1 MGVKGKN
8 ARLRYKRKEGEMSDW
23 KKLISEQV
31 GTLAE
36 EVIKIR
42 RDLHQHP
49 EVSGKEERTSA
60 LVADYLADLGIK
72 VRRCQGNFGVVGL
85 LPCANPGPTVALRA
99 DMDALPLT
107 EATGAEFTSQVQ
119 GVMHACG
126 HDIHTA
132 VQLGTAAVLHRLR
145 DRLEGNALFLFQ
157 PSEEFFPGGAV
168 GMIREGVLDDPRPD
182 AVFSLHTSSIPVGQ
196 IAIIPGPM
204 IGSVS

>member
-1 MGVKGKN
+1 MP
-8 ARLRYKRKEGEMSDW
+8 DW
-23 KKLISEQV
+23 KQLISKQV
-31 GTLAE
+31 NELTE

-42 RDLHQHP
+42 RDLHRHP

-72 VRRCQGNFGVVGL
+72 VRRCRENYGVTGL
-85 LPCANPGPTVALRA
+85 LQGAKPGPTVALRA

-107 EATGAEFTSQVQ
+107 EETGAEYASEVQ

-145 DRLEGNALFLFQ
+145 DRLEGKALFLFQ
-157 PSEEFFPGGAV
+157 PSEEFFPRRSGG
-168 GMIREGVLDDPRPD
+168 DDSGRG
-182 AVFSLHTSSIPVGQ
+182 FR
-196 IAIIPGPM
+196 
-204 IGSVS
+204 